1 MPYPSQSAGGTATF
15 SYDNAGNMLTDGAAS
30 YTYSDRGRMASASI
44 GVNTVAYKYNGL
56 DQRVSKTGPTAVV
69 PSGAAYY
76 AYDEAGQL
84 IGEYDAS
91 VKPGFETIYL
101 GTTPVA
107 VLKQTG
113 SASNST
119 LQVVGY
125 NVWADHLDT
134 PRVVTRSNDQAIV
147 WRWDSA
153 EAFGATAPNQNPNAL
168 GVFSYN
174 QRFPGQ
180 LVDLETGGFYNWHL
194 DYRAGVGTVCAVG
207 SDWAQWR
214 DQYVQL
220 CRRQPDFDCG
230 PGGIEGGDRPAEAMC
245 LAMGNHP
252 IACQQVRREYH
263 PEGGTCNPFS
273 AGMQAK
279 SVALLGIVEVNY
291 VTKVGGASS
300 LYVGIRPGLGIGT
313 FTEGYVAGGSMSGL
327 TIKASVGAGLGAYA
341 QGSAAISFGAGG
353 GASGSGGLGMRTDC
367 FYGIAPPSPGI
378 GWTFPLSSGNSGGS
392 CTCAA
397 R

>member
-1 MPYPSQSAGGTATF
+1 
-15 SYDNAGNMLTDGAAS
+15 
-30 YTYSDRGRMASASI
+30 MASATI
-44 GVNTVAYKYNGL
+44 GANTVAYKFNGL

-91 VKPGFETIYL
+91 VKPGFETINL

-119 LQVVGY
+119 LQVVAY

-134 PRVVTRSNDQAIV
+134 PRVVTRSSDQAIV

-180 LVDLETGGFYNWHL
+180 LVDLETGNFYNWYR
-194 DYRAGVGTVCAVG
+194 DYRAGVG
-207 SDWAQWR
+207 R
-214 DQYVQL
+214 YVQSDPIGL
-220 CRRQPDFDCG
+220 A
-230 PGGIEGGDRPAEAMC
+230 GGINTYAYLGGNPISRVDPPGLCPHC
-245 LAMGNHP
+245 LGAT
-252 IACQQVRREYH
+252 I
-263 PEGGTCNPFS
+263 
-273 AGMQAK
+273 
-279 SVALLGIVEVNY
+279 
-291 VTKVGGASS
+291 VGGAFGAISGGYGAFIGGGKLS
-300 LYVGIRPGLGIGT
+300 DILIGAAIGGAAGAVAGAAISVGAMPAAGAALLNFGVNAQGNLVGQGIAYNNADPCKKPKLNLGAALTSGIAAITGGLFGPAAGNSVGAMIGAAAI
-313 FTEGYVAGGSMSGL
+313 GLPADMAINAAGGSL
-327 TIKASVGAGLGAYA
+327 FPTQY
-341 QGSAAISFGAGG
+341 
-353 GASGSGGLGMRTDC
+353 
-367 FYGIAPPSPGI
+367 YPPEH
-378 GWTFPLSSGNSGGS
+378 
-392 CTCAA
+392 
-397 R
+397 